1 MTAITMLVV
10 ILMVKTV
17 ALCHLQT
24 SFVVNVSAIHLI
36 YLIPHMFQVK
46 ITGHVFFQM
55 ELVDFGPSN
64 SSSKSQCQF
73 KNISL

>member
-1 MTAITMLVV
+1 MMIAITMLVV

-55 ELVDFGPSN
+55 ELVDFGPLS
-64 SSSKSQCQF
+64 SSSKSHF
-73 KNISL
+73 SMSV

>member
-1 MTAITMLVV
+1 MIAITMLVV

-17 ALCHLQT
+17 ALFHLQT
-24 SFVVNVSAIHLI
+24 SIVVNVSAIHLI

-46 ITGHVFFQM
+46 IAAHGFFQM

-64 SSSKSQCQF
+64 SSSKSHF
-73 KNISL
+73 SMSV